1 MEHKIMSQGCDNDC
15 FDSIQASIY
24 NISCGDKKQGDCC
37 PINKCDFSC
46 VDNFPLA
53 MAYIPMQRFENM
65 YSLDEALCAGTL
77 FKELDKPFLGR
88 KAERKGWIK

>member
-1 MEHKIMSQGCDNDC
+1 
-15 FDSIQASIY
+15 
-24 NISCGDKKQGDCC
+24 
-37 PINKCDFSC
+37 
-46 VDNFPLA
+46 
-53 MAYIPMQRFENM
+53 RFENM